1 MATEIPGTSEM
12 VGTSESPLLTPRH
25 RAGGLDRE
33 DVVVR
38 KGQFTLLNG
47 HLTPQQS
54 MIEDLLYIRRVLDAA
69 QVPFL
74 LVRGNDVRPV
84 IAVDTVHRDRF
95 TAAMIAA
102 SATEPF
108 YAKPRKGQASLVVE
122 GGLELETERV
132 FRVYRPRVEPI
143 GRLRYGAGTAVQV
156 EFWIIT
162 EDEILAPTENALMR
176 TELPRAEAV
185 EETVERYGIEW
196 PTLEHMFD
204 DHATD
209 ITFDIDIVFSWVD
222 GNSIEYQRA
231 RAAQAKRHV
240 VGEGDDSAARFR
252 QIDELKY
259 ALRSVYMFAPWV
271 RNIYIA
277 TDSPVPEW
285 LGEHPRVRVV
295 RSEEFFSDLSMLPT
309 HNSQAVESQLHHI
322 DGLSEHFL
330 YSNDDMFFGRPVAP
344 SMFFSPGSVTKFIEA
359 DTRIGLGHNNI
370 DRSGFE
376 NAARVNRRLL
386 QQRFGRVLTRHLEH
400 TAAPLRRSVLF
411 EMEHEF
417 ADEFAATAGSPFR
430 AKENISVTNS
440 LYHYYSL
447 MTGRAIVQE
456 NAKVSYVDTTMV
468 SGLASLSEVLKK
480 RAFDFFCLNDGSFP
494 EVTDEERTATVTD
507 FLERYY
513 PFPAPWEKDEMQ
525 RVALENAEQDRRAL
539 GAEAAQSG
547 DATGSSSSRGV
558 EGSH

>member
-1 MATEIPGTSEM
+1 MVTEITGT
-12 VGTSESPLLTPRH
+12 TESPLLTPRP
-25 RAGGLDRE
+25 RAGGLDRD

-38 KGQFTLLNG
+38 KGQYTLLNG

-54 MIEDLLYIRRVLDAA
+54 MIEDLLFIRRVLDEAEI
-69 QVPFL
+69 PFL

-84 IAVDTVHRDRF
+84 IAVDTVHRDAFVRAMAD
-95 TAAMIAA
+95 AAAA
-102 SATEPF
+102 EPF
-108 YAKPRKGQASLVVE
+108 YAKPPKGQAVLVSE
-122 GGLELETERV
+122 GGLEADDERV
-132 FRVYRPRVEPI
+132 FRIYRPRVEPI

-156 EFWIIT
+156 EFWILT
-162 EDEILAPTENALMR
+162 DDEVLVPVENALMR
-176 TELPRAEAV
+176 TDLPRSEAV
-185 EETVERYGIEW
+185 EETVERYGMQW
-196 PTLEHMFD
+196 PTLAHMFD

-209 ITFDIDIVFSWVD
+209 ITFDVDIVFSWVD
-222 GNSIEYQRA
+222 GNSVEYQRA
-231 RAAQAKRHV
+231 RAAQAKSHV
-240 VGEGDDSAARFR
+240 VGEGDDAPARFR

-295 RSEEFFSDLSMLPT
+295 RSEEFFSDLSWLPT

-322 DGLSEHFL
+322 EGLSEHFL

-359 DTRIGLGHNNI
+359 ETRIGLGLNNPE
-370 DRSGFE
+370 RSGFE

-386 QQRFGRVLTRHLEH
+386 QQRFGRVTTRHLEH
-400 TAAPLRRSVLF
+400 AAAPLRRSVLF

-417 ADEFAATAGSPFR
+417 ADEFVATGSSPFR

-440 LYHYYSL
+440 LYHYFSL

-456 NAKVSYVDTTMV
+456 NAKVAYVDTTMV
-468 SGLASLSEVLKK
+468 SGLAELSEVLKK
-480 RAFDFFCLNDGSFP
+480 RSYDFFCLNDGSFP
-494 EVTDEERTATVTD
+494 EVSDEERTDAVTD
-507 FLERYY
+507 FLERYF
-513 PFPAPWEKDEMQ
+513 PFAAPWEQAEID
-525 RVALENAEQDRRAL
+525 RVARESAEQERRAL
-539 GAEAAQSG
+539 RAG
-547 DATGSSSSRGV
+547 GSQ
-558 EGSH
+558 GSIES

>member
-1 MATEIPGTSEM
+1 MVTEITGT
-12 VGTSESPLLTPRH
+12 TESPLLTPRP
-25 RAGGLDRE
+25 RPGGLDRD

-54 MIEDLLYIRRVLDAA
+54 MIEDLLFIRRVLDEA
-69 QVPFL
+69 QIPFL

-84 IAVDTVHRDRF
+84 IAVDVVHRDAF
-95 TAAMIAA
+95 IAAMIAA
-102 SATEPF
+102 SGTEPF
-108 YAKPRKGQASLVVE
+108 YAKAGKGDAVLVAE
-122 GGLELETERV
+122 GGLESV
-132 FRVYRPRVEPI
+132 DDMAFKVYRPRVEPI

-156 EFWIIT
+156 EFWVLT
-162 EDEILAPTENALMR
+162 DDEVLVPVENALMR
-176 TELPRAEAV
+176 TELPREEAV
-185 EETVERYGIEW
+185 ETTVERYGLEW

-209 ITFDIDIVFSWVD
+209 ITFEIDIVFSWVD
-222 GNSIEYQRA
+222 GNSVEYQRA

-240 VGEGDDSAARFR
+240 VGEGDDSVARFR

-271 RNIYIA
+271 RTIYIA

-295 RSEEFFSDLSMLPT
+295 RSEEFFSDQSFLPT

-322 DGLSEHFL
+322 EGLSEHFL

-359 DTRIGLGHNNI
+359 DTRIGLGLNNPE
-370 DRSGFE
+370 RSGFE

-386 QQRFGRVLTRHLEH
+386 QQRFGRVTTRHLEH

-411 EMEHEF
+411 ELEHEF
-417 ADEFAATAGSPFR
+417 ADEFTATAASPFR

-456 NAKVSYVDTTMV
+456 NAKVSYVDTTMA
-468 SGLASLSEVLKK
+468 SGLASLSDLLKK
-480 RAFDFFCLNDGSFP
+480 RSFDFFCLNDGSFP
-494 EVTDEERTATVTD
+494 EVSDEERTTTVTE

-513 PFPAPWEKDEMQ
+513 PFAAPWEKDEID
-525 RVALENAEQDRRAL
+525 RLARESAEQDRRAL
-539 GAEAAQSG
+539 RAGGTQ
-547 DATGSSSSRGV
+547 GSLES
-558 EGSH
+558 

>member
-1 MATEIPGTSEM
+1 MTTEITGT
-12 VGTSESPLLTPRH
+12 TESPLLTPRP
-25 RAGGLDRE
+25 RPGGLERD

-54 MIEDLLYIRRVLDAA
+54 MIEDLFFIRRVLDEAG
-69 QVPFL
+69 VPFL

-84 IAVDTVHRDRF
+84 IAVDAVHRERF
-95 TAAMIAA
+95 EQAMLDACRA
-102 SATEPF
+102 EPF
-108 YAKPRKGQASLVVE
+108 YAKPPKGRAVLVNEDGLAAE
-122 GGLELETERV
+122 GERV

-156 EFWIIT
+156 EFWLLT
-162 EDEILAPTENALMR
+162 DDEVLVPTENALTR
-176 TELPRAEAV
+176 TTLPRSEAV
-185 EETVERYGIEW
+185 ETTVERFGLEW

-222 GNSIEYQRA
+222 GNSVEYQRA
-231 RAAQAKRHV
+231 RAAQAKSHV
-240 VGEGDDSAARFR
+240 VGEGDDAPARFR

-295 RSEEFFSDLSMLPT
+295 RSEEFFADPSVLPT
-309 HNSQAVESQLHHI
+309 HNSQAVEAQLHHI
-322 DGLSEHFL
+322 EGLSEHFL

-344 SMFFSPGSVTKFIEA
+344 STFFSPGSVTKFVEA
-359 DTRIGLGHNNI
+359 DTRIGLGVNNVE
-370 DRSGFE
+370 RSGFE

-386 QQRFGRVLTRHLEH
+386 QQRFGRVTTRHLEH
-400 TAAPLRRSVLF
+400 CAAPLRRSVLF

-417 ADEFAATAGSPFR
+417 ADDFRATAASPFR

-456 NAKVSYVDTTMV
+456 AAKVAYVDTTMV
-468 SGLASLSEVLKK
+468 SGLASLSELLKK
-480 RAFDFFCLNDGSFP
+480 RSYDFFCLNDGSFP

-513 PFPAPWEKDEMQ
+513 PFPAPWE
-525 RVALENAEQDRRAL
+525 RAEQERLAGERAEQGRRSRLA
-539 GAEAAQSG
+539 GA
-547 DATGSSSSRGV
+547 DAPASL
-558 EGSH
+558 EE

>member
-1 MATEIPGTSEM
+1 MVTEITGT
-12 VGTSESPLLTPRH
+12 TESPLLTPRP
-25 RAGGLDRE
+25 RAGGLDRD

-54 MIEDLLYIRRVLDAA
+54 MIEDLLFIRRVLDEAE
-69 QVPFL
+69 VPFL

-84 IAVDTVHRDRF
+84 IAVDTVHRDAF
-95 TAAMIAA
+95 AEAMTAAA
-102 SATEPF
+102 ATEPF
-108 YAKPRKGQASLVVE
+108 YAKPPKGQAVLVSE
-122 GGLELETERV
+122 GGLLDEDERI
-132 FRVYRPRVEPI
+132 FRLYRPRVEPI

-156 EFWIIT
+156 EFWVLT
-162 EDEILAPTENALMR
+162 DDQILVPVENALMR
-176 TELPRAEAV
+176 TDLPRSEAV
-185 EETVERYGIEW
+185 EETVERYGMQW
-196 PTLEHMFD
+196 PTLAHMFD

-209 ITFDIDIVFSWVD
+209 ITFDVDIVFSWVD
-222 GNSIEYQRA
+222 GNSVEYQRA
-231 RAAQAKRHV
+231 RAARANGHV
-240 VGEGDDSAARFR
+240 VGEGDDAPARFR

-285 LGEHPRVRVV
+285 LGDHPRVRVV
-295 RSEEFFSDLSMLPT
+295 RSEEFFSDLSWLPT

-322 DGLSEHFL
+322 EGLSEHFL

-344 SMFFSPGSVTKFIEA
+344 SMFFSPGSVSKFIEA
-359 DTRIGLGHNNI
+359 DTRIGLGLNNPE
-370 DRSGFE
+370 RSGFE

-386 QQRFGRVLTRHLEH
+386 QQRFGRVTTRHLEH

-417 ADEFAATAGSPFR
+417 ADDFAATGASPFR

-440 LYHYYSL
+440 LYHYYAL
-447 MTGRAIVQE
+447 MTGRAILQE
-456 NAKVSYVDTTMV
+456 NAKAGYVDTTMV

-480 RAFDFFCLNDGSFP
+480 RSFDFFCLNDGSFP
-494 EVTDEERTATVTD
+494 EVTDEERTDTVTD
-507 FLERYY
+507 FLERYF
-513 PFPAPWEKDEMQ
+513 PFAAPWEQAEMD
-525 RVALENAEQDRRAL
+525 RVAREAAEQERRTLRAD
-539 GAEAAQSG
+539 GPQ
-547 DATGSSSSRGV
+547 GSIES
-558 EGSH
+558 

>member
-1 MATEIPGTSEM
+1 MVTEITGT
-12 VGTSESPLLTPRH
+12 TESPLLTPRP
-25 RAGGLDRE
+25 RPGGLDRD

-54 MIEDLLYIRRVLDAA
+54 MIEDLLFIRRVLDEAA
-69 QVPFL
+69 IPFL

-84 IAVDTVHRDRF
+84 LAVDVVHRRAFID
-95 TAAMIAA
+95 AMIAA
-102 SATEPF
+102 SGSEPF
-108 YAKPRKGQASLVVE
+108 YAKPRKGQAVLVAE
-122 GGLELETERV
+122 GGLESETERA
-132 FRVYRPRVEPI
+132 FKVYRPRVEPI

-156 EFWIIT
+156 EFWILT
-162 EDEILAPTENALMR
+162 DDEVLVPVENSLMR
-176 TELPRAEAV
+176 YSLPREEAV
-185 EETVERYGIEW
+185 ETTVERYGLEW

-222 GNSIEYQRA
+222 GNSVEYQRA

-240 VGEGDDSAARFR
+240 VGEGDDAPARFR

-285 LGEHPRVRVV
+285 LGDHPRVRVV
-295 RSEEFFSDLSMLPT
+295 RSEEFFSDLSFLPT

-322 DGLSEHFL
+322 EGLSEHFL

-359 DTRIGLGHNNI
+359 ETRIGLGVNNTE
-370 DRSGFE
+370 RSGFE

-386 QQRFGRVLTRHLEH
+386 QQRFGRVTTRHLEH
-400 TAAPLRRSVLF
+400 TAAPLRRSVMS

-417 ADEFAATAGSPFR
+417 ADEFRATASSPFR
-430 AKENISVTNS
+430 AKENVSVTNS

-456 NAKVSYVDTTMV
+456 AARVRYVDTTTV
-468 SGLASLSEVLKK
+468 ADLASLSDLLKK
-480 RAFDFFCLNDGSFP
+480 RSYDFFCLNDGSFP

-513 PFPAPWEKDEMQ
+513 PFAAPWEKAEME
-525 RVALENAEQDRRAL
+525 RVERETAEQRRRVRRA
-539 GAEAAQSG
+539 GGDQDQIEA
-547 DATGSSSSRGV
+547 
-558 EGSH
+558 

>member
-1 MATEIPGTSEM
+1 MVTEITGT
-12 VGTSESPLLTPRH
+12 TESPLLTPRP
-25 RAGGLDRE
+25 RAGGLDRD

-54 MIEDLLYIRRVLDAA
+54 MIEDLLFIRRVLDEAE
-69 QVPFL
+69 VPFL

-84 IAVDTVHRDRF
+84 IAVDTVHRDAF
-95 TAAMIAA
+95 AEAMTVAA
-102 SATEPF
+102 ATEPF
-108 YAKPRKGQASLVVE
+108 YAKPPKGQAVLVSE
-122 GGLELETERV
+122 GGLLDDDERI
-132 FRVYRPRVEPI
+132 FRLYRPRVEPI

-156 EFWIIT
+156 EFWILT
-162 EDEILAPTENALMR
+162 DDQILVPVENALMR
-176 TELPRAEAV
+176 TDLPRSEAV
-185 EETVERYGIEW
+185 EETVERYGMQW
-196 PTLEHMFD
+196 PTLAHMFD

-209 ITFDIDIVFSWVD
+209 ITFDVDIVFSWVD
-222 GNSIEYQRA
+222 GNSVEYQRA
-231 RAAQAKRHV
+231 RAARANGHV
-240 VGEGDDSAARFR
+240 VGEGDDAPARFR

-285 LGEHPRVRVV
+285 LGDHPRVRVV
-295 RSEEFFSDLSMLPT
+295 RSEEFFSDLSWLPT

-322 DGLSEHFL
+322 EGLSEHFL

-344 SMFFSPGSVTKFIEA
+344 SMFFSPGSVSKFIEA
-359 DTRIGLGHNNI
+359 DTRIGLGLNNPE
-370 DRSGFE
+370 RSGFE

-386 QQRFGRVLTRHLEH
+386 QQRFGRVTTRHLEH

-417 ADEFAATAGSPFR
+417 ADDFAATGASPFR

-440 LYHYYSL
+440 LYHYYTL

-480 RAFDFFCLNDGSFP
+480 RSFDFFCLNDGSFP
-494 EVTDEERTATVTD
+494 EVTDEERTDTVTD
-507 FLERYY
+507 FLERYF
-513 PFPAPWEKDEMQ
+513 PFAAPWEQAEMD
-525 RVALENAEQDRRAL
+525 RVAREAAEQERRTLRA
-539 GAEAAQSG
+539 GGPQ
-547 DATGSSSSRGV
+547 GSIES
-558 EGSH
+558 

>member
-1 MATEIPGTSEM
+1 MVTEITGT
-12 VGTSESPLLTPRH
+12 TESPLLTPRP
-25 RAGGLDRE
+25 RSGGVDRD
-33 DVVVR
+33 DVVLR

-54 MIEDLLYIRRVLDAA
+54 MIEDLLYLRRVLDEAEI
-69 QVPFL
+69 PYL
-74 LVRGNDVRPV
+74 LVRGNDIRPV
-84 IAVDTVHRDRF
+84 IAVDAVHRADF
-95 TAAMIAA
+95 VAAMVAA
-102 SATEPF
+102 SAAEPF
-108 YAKPRKGQASLVVE
+108 YAKARKGRAVLVVE
-122 GGLELETERV
+122 GGLDLEHKGI
-132 FRVYRPRVEPI
+132 FKIYRPRVEPI

-156 EFWIIT
+156 EFWIVT
-162 EDEILAPTENALMR
+162 DDEILAPTENALMR
-176 TELPRAEAV
+176 TALPREEAV
-185 EETVERYGIEW
+185 ESTVERFGLEW
-196 PTLEHMFD
+196 PTLAHMFD

-209 ITFDIDIVFSWVD
+209 ITFDIDLIFSWVD
-222 GNSIEYQRA
+222 GNSVEYQRA

-240 VGEGDDSAARFR
+240 VGEGDDAPARFR

-285 LGEHPRVRVV
+285 LGDHPRVRVV
-295 RSEEFFSDLSMLPT
+295 RSEEFFSDLSFLPT

-322 DGLSEHFL
+322 EGLSEHFL

-359 DTRIGLGHNNI
+359 DTRIGLGLNNP

-386 QQRFGRVLTRHLEH
+386 QQRFGRVTTRHLEH
-400 TAAPLRRSVLF
+400 TAAPLRRSVMF

-417 ADEFAATAGSPFR
+417 ADEFSATAASPFR

-440 LYHYYSL
+440 LYHYYAL

-456 NAKVSYVDTTMV
+456 NARVSYVDTTMV
-468 SGLASLSEVLKK
+468 SGLASLSELLKK
-480 RAFDFFCLNDGSFP
+480 RSYDFFCLNDGSFP
-494 EVTDEERTATVTD
+494 EVSDEERTATVTD

-513 PFPAPWEKDEMQ
+513 PFPAPWERAEMD
-525 RVALENAEQDRRAL
+525 RVARESAEQDRRSLRA
-539 GAEAAQSG
+539 G
-547 DATGSSSSRGV
+547 GSQ
-558 EGSH
+558 GSLES

>member
-1 MATEIPGTSEM
+1 MTTEITGT
-12 VGTSESPLLTPRH
+12 TESPLLTPRP
-25 RAGGLDRE
+25 RPGGLERD

-54 MIEDLLYIRRVLDAA
+54 MIEDLLFLRRVLDEAG
-69 QVPFL
+69 VPFL

-84 IAVDTVHRDRF
+84 IAVDSVHRERF
-95 TAAMIAA
+95 EQAMADA
-102 SATEPF
+102 CRTEPF
-108 YAKPRKGQASLVVE
+108 YAKPPKGRAVLVSEDGLGVE
-122 GGLELETERV
+122 GERIFRV
-132 FRVYRPRVEPI
+132 FRPRVEPI

-156 EFWIIT
+156 EFWVLT
-162 EDEILAPTENALMR
+162 DDVVLVPAENALTR
-176 TELPRAEAV
+176 TELPRSEAV
-185 EETVERYGIEW
+185 ETTVERFGLEW

-209 ITFDIDIVFSWVD
+209 ITFEIDVIFSWVD
-222 GNSIEYQRA
+222 GNSVEYQRA
-231 RAAQAKRHV
+231 RAAQAKSHV
-240 VGEGDDSAARFR
+240 VGEGDDAPARFR

-295 RSEEFFSDLSMLPT
+295 RSEEFFADRSVLPT
-309 HNSQAVESQLHHI
+309 HNSQAVEAQLHHI

-344 SMFFSPGSVTKFIEA
+344 SMFFSPGSVTKFVEA
-359 DTRIGLGHNNI
+359 DTRIGLGANNVE
-370 DRSGFE
+370 RSGFE

-386 QQRFGRVLTRHLEH
+386 QQRFGRVTTRHLEH
-400 TAAPLRRSVLF
+400 CAAPLRRSVLF

-417 ADEFAATAGSPFR
+417 ADDFRATAASPFR

-456 NAKVSYVDTTMV
+456 AAKVAYVDTTMV
-468 SGLASLSEVLKK
+468 SGLASISELLKK
-480 RAFDFFCLNDGSFP
+480 RSYDFFCLNDGSFP

-513 PFPAPWEKDEMQ
+513 PFPAPWEK
-525 RVALENAEQDRRAL
+525 AEQERLAGERAEQGRRDRLAGTDQAGL
-539 GAEAAQSG
+539 
-547 DATGSSSSRGV
+547 TGSASGPAV
-558 EGSH
+558 TDLPEE

>member
-1 MATEIPGTSEM
+1 MTTEITGT
-12 VGTSESPLLTPRH
+12 TESPLLTPRP
-25 RAGGLDRE
+25 RPGGLERD

-54 MIEDLLYIRRVLDAA
+54 MIEDLLFLRRVLDEAGI
-69 QVPFL
+69 PFL

-84 IAVDTVHRDRF
+84 IAVDSVHRERF
-95 TAAMIAA
+95 ERAMLEACR
-102 SATEPF
+102 TEPF
-108 YAKPRKGQASLVVE
+108 YAKPPKGRAVLVSEDGLARE
-122 GGLELETERV
+122 GERV

-156 EFWIIT
+156 EFWLLT
-162 EDEILAPTENALMR
+162 DDLVLVPTENALTR
-176 TELPRAEAV
+176 TELPRSEAV
-185 EETVERYGIEW
+185 ETTIERFGLEW

-209 ITFDIDIVFSWVD
+209 ITFDIDIIFSWVD
-222 GNSIEYQRA
+222 GNSVEYQRA
-231 RAAQAKRHV
+231 RAAQAKSHV
-240 VGEGDDSAARFR
+240 VGEGDDAPARFR

-271 RNIYIA
+271 RTIYIA

-295 RSEEFFSDLSMLPT
+295 RSEEFFADRSVLPT
-309 HNSQAVESQLHHI
+309 HNSQAVEAQLHHI
-322 DGLSEHFL
+322 EGLSEHFL

-344 SMFFSPGSVTKFIEA
+344 STFFSPGSVTKFVEA
-359 DTRIGLGHNNI
+359 DTRIGLGVNSVE
-370 DRSGFE
+370 RSGFE

-386 QQRFGRVLTRHLEH
+386 QQRFGRVTTRHLEH
-400 TAAPLRRSVLF
+400 CAAPLRRSVLF

-417 ADEFAATAGSPFR
+417 ADDFRATAASPFR

-456 NAKVSYVDTTMV
+456 AAKVAYVDTTMV
-468 SGLASLSEVLKK
+468 SGLASLSELLKK
-480 RAFDFFCLNDGSFP
+480 RSYDFFCLNDGSFP

-513 PFPAPWEKDEMQ
+513 PFPAPWEKAEQ
-525 RVALENAEQDRRAL
+525 ERVAGERAEQGRRDRLA
-539 GAEAAQSG
+539 GAEAQASL
-547 DATGSSSSRGV
+547 
-558 EGSH
+558 EE

>member
-1 MATEIPGTSEM
+1 MTTEITGT
-12 VGTSESPLLTPRH
+12 TESPLLTPRP
-25 RAGGLDRE
+25 RPGGLERD

-54 MIEDLLYIRRVLDAA
+54 MIEDLFFIRRVLDEAS
-69 QVPFL
+69 VPFL

-84 IAVDTVHRDRF
+84 IAVDAVHRERF
-95 TAAMIAA
+95 EQAMLDACR
-102 SATEPF
+102 TEPF
-108 YAKPRKGQASLVVE
+108 YAKPPKGRAVLVSEDGLSSE
-122 GGLELETERV
+122 GERV
-132 FRVYRPRVEPI
+132 FRVFRPRVEPI

-156 EFWIIT
+156 EFWLLT
-162 EDEILAPTENALMR
+162 DDEVLVPTENALTR
-176 TELPRAEAV
+176 TSLPRAEAV
-185 EETVERYGIEW
+185 ETTVERFGLEW

-209 ITFDIDIVFSWVD
+209 ITFDIDIIFSWVD
-222 GNSIEYQRA
+222 GNSVEYQRA
-231 RAAQAKRHV
+231 RAAQAKSHV
-240 VGEGDDSAARFR
+240 VGEGDDAPARFR

-295 RSEEFFSDLSMLPT
+295 RSEEFFADPSVLPT
-309 HNSQAVESQLHHI
+309 HNSQAVEAQLHHI
-322 DGLSEHFL
+322 EGLSEHFL

-344 SMFFSPGSVTKFIEA
+344 STFFSPGSVTKFVEA
-359 DTRIGLGHNNI
+359 DTRIGLGVNNVE
-370 DRSGFE
+370 RSGFE

-386 QQRFGRVLTRHLEH
+386 QQRFGRVTTRHLEH
-400 TAAPLRRSVLF
+400 CAAPLRRSVLF

-417 ADEFAATAGSPFR
+417 ADDFRATAASPFR
-430 AKENISVTNS
+430 AKENVSVTNS

-456 NAKVSYVDTTMV
+456 NARVSYVDTTMV
-468 SGLASLSEVLKK
+468 SGLASLSELLKK
-480 RAFDFFCLNDGSFP
+480 RSVDFFCLNDGSFP

-513 PFPAPWEKDEMQ
+513 PFAAPWEKDEME
-525 RVALENAEQDRRAL
+525 RVAREGAEQERRAL
-539 GAEAAQSG
+539 RGGGQGSLEA
-547 DATGSSSSRGV
+547 
-558 EGSH
+558 